1 MPLRALWFVQEPSP
15 PTHTEPRPEATGAMA
30 MGEPFASAD
39 WIGFAAGAFSPC
51 AAEMAPCVLPR
62 AAKPLRASLE
72 AHAAL
77 TTVSPLTD

>member
-1 MPLRALWFVQEPSP
+1 MPLRECWSVQEPRP

-30 MGEPFASAD
+30 MGEPLASAD
-39 WIGFAAGAFSPC
+39 WTGFAAVIFSPC

-72 AHAAL
+72 AQAAL
-77 TTVSPLTD
+77 ITVSPLTD